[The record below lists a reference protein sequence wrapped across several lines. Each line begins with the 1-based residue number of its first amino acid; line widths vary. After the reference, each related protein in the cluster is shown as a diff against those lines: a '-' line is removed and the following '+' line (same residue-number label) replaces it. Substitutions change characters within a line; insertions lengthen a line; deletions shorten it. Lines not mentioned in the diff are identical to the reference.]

1 MSLRR
6 HLLVAPLAL
15 LALAACGQ
23 KRDLVP
29 AGNNTLPVAPF
40 GAGERPDSGALL
52 EVEATAAP
60 ERSVELRK
68 RSEERDDDPFDLPP
82 E

>member
-1 MSLRR
+1 MIRR
-6 HLLVAPLAL
+6 SHLLISPLAL

-23 KRDLVP
+23 KRDLQP
-29 AGNNTLPVAPF
+29 AAGNSLPVAPF
-40 GAGERPDSGALL
+40 GAGERPDAAALL
-52 EVEATAAP
+52 ELDAMAAP

-68 RSEERDDDPFDLPP
+68 RSEEREDDPYDLPP